1 MNTIKKAMATRN
13 IYRVTAKEFTDKCNS
28 LLRRYIW
35 FSVYRTPKEKSWVAM
50 DCGRRLTLTIREENE
65 LRFLSLRHEDT
76 ETIYM
81 AVH

>member
-1 MNTIKKAMATRN
+1 MNTIKKAMTTRH
-13 IYRVTAKEFTDKCNS
+13 IRRVTAKEFTDKCNS

-50 DCGRRLTLTIREENE
+50 DCGRRITLTVREEEE
-65 LRFLSLRHEDT
+65 LRFLSLRHEG
-76 ETIYM
+76 EESVYI